1 MTFYSTVELLAQGLL
16 CSLVG
21 TPHLFISLLEKC
33 HEVILVNLQL
43 KAVVR
48 HQLPQVRHQLP
59 AGDTQLPLQKHWP
72 SCIDE

>member
-43 KAVVR
+43 KAVAKKTA
-48 HQLPQVRHQLP
+48 
-59 AGDTQLPLQKHWP
+59 AGET
-72 SCIDE
+72 STACR